1 MESATQLG
9 KSAHSGDALSE
20 LTGADALF
28 EPLVESIAAQARS
41 SQPGVSV
48 QQLRARLLAFRPRF
62 EALYRSALQ
71 EHLGSDLAA
80 LVQVLREPRVQAY
93 FGARRSMAPELGR
106 LLQELSFEMG
116 ETQL

>member
-1 MESATQLG
+1 MESSTRMA

-28 EPLVESIAAQARS
+28 EPLVDSIAAQVRS
-41 SQPGVSV
+41 SQPGVSAK
-48 QQLRARLLAFRPRF
+48 QLRARLLAFRPRF
-62 EALYRSALQ
+62 DAVYRRVLQ

-80 LVQVLREPRVQAY
+80 LVKVLREPSVQAY
-93 FGARRSMAPELGR
+93 FRARRSMGPELGR